1 MKLRIFLL
9 EEKLAGYEKAY
20 KNKDN
25 QNELDLIL
33 NEKKIS
39 KKNLIYDLSCDYEED
54 NESLNSNL
62 NSKYFSPTTN
72 IYNIETRM
80 VYTLNFF
87 LMISNFIKFN
97 DIKDFRAK
105 RKFGMSKWKT
115 STNRTWIRW
124 KKVYIKLKLS

>member
-1 MKLRIFLL
+1 LL

-105 RKFGMSKWKT
+105 RKFGMSK
-115 STNRTWIRW
+115 
-124 KKVYIKLKLS
+124 